1 MIRSLTTHHRYGL
14 LYMGY
19 RKDREWWELIIA
31 LRKVA
36 VVSIGTFGTLMGVV
50 DLQAFVALGT
60 VFLSII
66 IHLIGQPFDRTKP
79 NSRRLHSLE
88 FTALSI
94 CWLTFWGGLL
104 FFLGQEKPG
113 SVPAAVKIL
122 TTLILVGTNSVFLLY
137 ASFSFGREYL
147 VDRKIANKRRTTKLQ
162 LSQDQANALAQIANP
177 TQIAPM
183 NNSNDDG
190 DDNANESEIEEHNR
204 PKKCKLIG
212 LKATQLNGRT
222 GIRTRFIKTGEAI
235 GRYIVL
241 LDGEEEPTS
250 GTFWPINIQLIND
263 GLLKRQQSELHA
275 QEAQD
280 IHSHFELHEEGLR
293 TKTEERQK
301 RSKRKTNLR
310 VLARKKIKQTKA
322 LLKVK
327 LFEKLK
333 ENVIGNILDQCVFKR
348 WKEKDV
354 VCHQGEVADR
364 FFIIVV
370 GECKISIKAS
380 EVNNEQLTNSSDFS
394 IPNASTKD
402 KLKEVCQLHELDYF
416 GESSLVYVNRHDVNF
431 KLPVRNATVEVI
443 SPMMDTLSLTN
454 EAFQKLLASGVIDS
468 SVMQTVIQT
477 RSKRNDENRQS
488 LADESEA
495 KVVETETSSTTL
507 ENIVVEQ
514 NENEY
519 T

>member
-1 MIRSLTTHHRYGL
+1 MDATRML
-14 LYMGY
+14 LPKKMQINC
-19 RKDREWWELIIA
+19 RQKE
-31 LRKVA
+31 
-36 VVSIGTFGTLMGVV
+36 
-50 DLQAFVALGT
+50 
-60 VFLSII
+60 
-66 IHLIGQPFDRTKP
+66 
-79 NSRRLHSLE
+79 RLHHTIHSINVV
-88 FTALSI
+88 FVLSNVGEI
-94 CWLTFWGGLL
+94 NVIDVEMSSCW
-104 FFLGQEKPG
+104 
-113 SVPAAVKIL
+113 
-122 TTLILVGTNSVFLLY
+122 
-137 ASFSFGREYL
+137 
-147 VDRKIANKRRTTKLQ
+147 DRKIAHVRRETKILM
-162 LSQDQANALAQIANP
+162 SQERAKALAQIAL
-177 TQIAPM
+177 TQIVPV
-183 NNSNDDG
+183 NNATNNDSNN
-190 DDNANESEIEEHNR
+190 DNDQNNEEDIEDHNR

-212 LKATQLNGRT
+212 LKATDLNERT
-222 GIRTRFIKTGEAI
+222 GIRTRFIKTGDAI

-263 GLLKRQQSELHA
+263 GLLKQQSELHA
-275 QEAQD
+275 HHQEATD
-280 IHSHFELHEEGLR
+280 IHNHFELHEEGLR

-301 RSKRKTNLR
+301 RSKRKTDLR
-310 VLARKKIKQTKA
+310 VAARKKIKQTKA

-488 LADESEA
+488 LASDES
-495 KVVETETSSTTL
+495 VPDT
-507 ENIVVEQ
+507 IVIE
-514 NENEY
+514 E
-519 T
+519 